1 MGPSVFN
8 AASERMDAVAQA
20 AMAVIVN
27 ATAVAIPRI
36 LRIFAS
42 MCELQADFG
51 QPQWAKQNEPS
62 PLTAACRVKYVT
74 RQRRFLMGSE
84 LRMIGL
90 AQGWV
95 NVPNLLAAVWRWR
108 ENL

>member
-27 ATAVAIPRI
+27 ATAVTIPMV

-42 MCELQADFG
+42 MCKLQADLG
-51 QPQWAKQNEPS
+51 PRQW
-62 PLTAACRVKYVT
+62 
-74 RQRRFLMGSE
+74 
-84 LRMIGL
+84 
-90 AQGWV
+90 
-95 NVPNLLAAVWRWR
+95 
-108 ENL
+108 